1 MDFPGLRPLS
11 LLITLVSGLFFQS
24 PGLAASQKMNQMPQV
39 NEIERAL
46 ASGGMEMTG
55 SMKERML
62 KNFQKERQELY
73 KNRGKEP
80 HLFKNR
86 LKILNGKID
95 FLENEVRRM
104 KPRVKPAAVA
114 AKPAMVRSVAPVTV
128 PAKPAAVPVVKLKP
142 GLKGYAPPESR
153 KRHFLAMKPNIVS
166 LKSLAQLDGRV
177 GPQEATMLQRVEERA
192 PAVVEKRQ
200 EPQKEVLEPL
210 PAKVEAPTPVVAPMK
225 AKNKTLKIGSDWIGM
240 SLPDKE
246 IYILSVMGNLSKRD
260 VYLMRP
266 YSYYIQSIDEAIE
279 KSPDLGE
286 EYVHRILMMTAYES
300 EPESRKDLE
309 KVWK

>member
-1 MDFPGLRPLS
+1 MNFSGPRS
-11 LLITLVSGLFFQS
+11 LILIFIIPGLFFQS
-24 PGLAASQKMNQMPQV
+24 SGLAASQKMNQMPQV
-39 NEIERAL
+39 NEIEQAL

-62 KNFQKERQELY
+62 KNFQKERQDLY

-104 KPRVKPAAVA
+104 KPRVKPVVA
-114 AKPAMVRSVAPVTV
+114 QAKPAMVRPVEPAAPPAKIV
-128 PAKPAAVPVVKLKP
+128 PAKIAAAPAVKLKP
-142 GLKGYAPPESR
+142 GLKGYAPLEPR

-166 LKSLAQLDGRV
+166 LKSLAEPDQRV
-177 GPQEATMLQRVEERA
+177 GPEEAAAETPPPA
-192 PAVVEKRQ
+192 P
-200 EPQKEVLEPL
+200 
-210 PAKVEAPTPVVAPMK
+210 PVVQIMK
-225 AKNKTLKIGSDWIGM
+225 TKNKALKIGSDWIGM

-260 VYLMRP
+260 VYLMKP

-279 KSPDLGE
+279 KSPDLNE